1 VFEERRRNVR
11 RLLIALPTIASLALA
26 STALAG
32 GWATVG
38 LDSTPEAT
46 APGERWNVN
55 ITVLQHGRTP
65 LDGVTPTLTI
75 RNGDATKTF
84 TAKATGKPG
93 VYRASVTFP
102 TAGKWTYTVNDGFV
116 ADQAHSFPPVDI
128 GTAASAP
135 AAAPPKTSAPAT
147 TDDGGSLTWLAFPG
161 IALLV
166 AAGGFLLRDRRRR
179 GPGQRPQAA

>member
-1 VFEERRRNVR
+1 MRRV
-11 RLLIALPTIASLALA
+11 LIALPIFAVLVLAPA
-26 STALAG
+26 ALAG

-38 LDSTPEAT
+38 LDSTPEGT
-46 APGERWNVN
+46 APGGTWNVN

-75 RNGDATKTF
+75 HNGDATKTF

-102 TAGKWTYTVNDGFV
+102 TAGKWTYVVNDGFV
-116 ADQAHSFPPVDI
+116 ANQAHSFPPVDI
-128 GTAASAP
+128 GTNASAP

-147 TDDGGSLTWLAFPG
+147 TDDGSSLTWLAIPG
-161 IALLV
+161 IALMV
-166 AAGGFLLRDRRRR
+166 AAVGILLLRDRRRR
-179 GPGQRPQAA
+179 GPGNQPQAA